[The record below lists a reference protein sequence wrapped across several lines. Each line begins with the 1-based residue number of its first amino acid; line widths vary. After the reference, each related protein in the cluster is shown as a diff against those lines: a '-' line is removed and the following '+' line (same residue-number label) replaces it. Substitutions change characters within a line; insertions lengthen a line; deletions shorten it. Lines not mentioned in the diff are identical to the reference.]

1 MDSQEKKAKIEII
14 SKMTSDMPEETRIG
28 IIKSIFENTSDD
40 AKVDITDWC
49 NNQMGGVAARRL
61 GRVAVKAGDKIG
73 DILKDSKKY
82 TEKGARGI
90 SREFS
95 EIFKKFTDEDGK
107 YTGEKNAYNKD
118 DEPN

>member
-49 NNQMGGVAARRL
+49 NNQMGGWPHEDWVEL
-61 GRVAVKAGDKIG
+61 QLKLETKIG
-73 DILKDSKKY
+73 DILKDS
-82 TEKGARGI
+82 E
-90 SREFS
+90 
-95 EIFKKFTDEDGK
+95 EIH
-107 YTGEKNAYNKD
+107 
-118 DEPN
+118 